1 MKFKKTIELQYNDLR
16 ACALFKASNDV
27 RFYLCGIHIGDGAV
41 VATNGHT
48 LLVCDEPNA
57 DGVDLIIPADAIAS
71 IIKKVGTRPNIKS
84 ILLHEIEDSEFWL
97 LQHVN
102 GSYELFK
109 PIDGKYPAWKRVDMP
124 KPEKYTAESFPQFD
138 FDYLNSFKKVAQ
150 IYAGNSVAQPRLFP
164 TTANDRC
171 YVEINDRVHGVI
183 MPIRT

>member
-1 MKFKKTIELQYNDLR
+1 MKFKKTIELQYSDLR

-57 DGVDLIIPADAIAS
+57 DGMDLIIPADAIAS
-71 IIKKVGTRPNIKS
+71 IIKKVGTRHNIKS

-109 PIDGKYPAWKRVDMP
+109 PLDGKYPAWKRVDIP
-124 KPEKYTAESFPQFD
+124 KPEKYTAESFPQFN
-138 FDYLNSFKKVAQ
+138 FDYLNDFLKVAK
-150 IYAGNSVAQPRLFP
+150 IYGNVISQPKLFP
-164 TTANDRC
+164 TTVNERC
-171 YVEINDRVHGVI
+171 YVEIDDRVHGII
-183 MPIRT
+183 MPMRT

>member
-48 LLVCDEPNA
+48 LLVCYEPNA

-84 ILLHEIEDSEFWL
+84 ILLHQIEDSEFWL

-109 PIDGKYPAWKRVDMP
+109 PLDGKYPEWKRVDMP
-124 KPEKYTAESFPQFD
+124 KPEKYTAESFPQFN
-138 FDYLNSFKKVAQ
+138 FDYLNDFLKVAK
-150 IYAGNSVAQPRLFP
+150 IYSIYQPKLFP
-164 TTANDRC
+164 TTENERC
-171 YVEINDRVHGVI
+171 YVEIDDRVHGII
-183 MPIRT
+183 MPMRT